1 MYQVCKQINEDI
13 KMIRE
18 EVFMKE
24 QGFLDEFDDIDDIA
38 THILYFV
45 DESPVG
51 TCRFFDG
58 EEPGDAHIGR
68 MAVLKAYRGKNL
80 GAEIMLAAEKAI
92 QEQGYKICS
101 LSAQVQAKGFY
112 EKLGYV
118 QEGEEYLDEHCPH
131 ILMRKTF

>member
-24 QGFLDEFDDIDDIA
+24 QGFQDEFDAIDDIA

-45 DESPVG
+45 GESPAG
-51 TCRFFDG
+51 TCRFFAG
-58 EEPGDAHIGR
+58 ENHGEAHIGR
-68 MAVLKAYRGKNL
+68 MAVLKEFRGKNL

-92 QEQGYKICS
+92 QEAGYKTCS

-112 EKLGYV
+112 KKLGYV
-118 QEGEEYLDEHCPH
+118 QDGDEYLDEHCPH
-131 ILMRKTF
+131 ILMCKVL